1 VSPLLNEMKGDD
13 MTRTQAIQLL
23 KDSPQLHVSF
33 SQIWVYLACSLKYKF
48 QYVENRQ
55 FERIS
60 ANLFFGSAIH
70 SALERYYRTWKE
82 KGTPETLKNIQELFC
97 DSINLELDKNDLP
110 VLFKREAPNR
120 DGLIQMG
127 MAMLEAFYESIDLNG
142 FQIVEVELPLSATLY
157 TDAGEPTDFKLVGV
171 IDLLLMDENQ
181 ELLVVDHKTAA
192 RAKTQSTV
200 DDDLQ
205 FTSYAYL
212 LGANRFIFPT
222 APVKCRMD
230 VLRKLK
236 KAPKLEYYHTM
247 RTSENRKRFA
257 KIAVTVLNAIE
268 NKLFLPNRSWLCS
281 DCPFPKACQN
291 W

>member
-1 VSPLLNEMKGDD
+1 MKGDI

-23 KDSPQLHVSF
+23 KDSPQLHLSF
-33 SQIWVYLACSLKYKF
+33 SQLWNYLACSLKYKF
-48 QYVENRQ
+48 HYVENRP

-70 SALERYYRTWKE
+70 SAIERYYRTWKQQG
-82 KGTPETLKNIQELFC
+82 KPETLKNITELFC
-97 DSINLELDKNDLP
+97 DSINLELDKSDLP
-110 VLFKREAPNR
+110 VLFKREAPDK

-127 MAMLEAFYESIDLNG
+127 VAMLEAFHGSIDLDG
-142 FQIVEVELPLSATLY
+142 YEIVDVELPLAATLY

-171 IDLLLMDENQ
+171 IDLLLMDKYQ
-181 ELLVVDHKTAA
+181 DLLVIDLKTAA
-192 RAKTQSTV
+192 RAKSQSAV
-200 DDDLQ
+200 DEDLQ

-212 LGANRFIFPT
+212 LGANRYTFPT

-236 KAPKLEYYHTM
+236 TGPQLEYYHTT
-247 RTSENRKRFA
+247 RTAEDRKRFA
-257 KIAVTVLNAIE
+257 KLAVGVLNAIE
-268 NKLFLPNRSWLCS
+268 NKVFLPNRSWLCS
-281 DCPFPKACQN
+281 DCQFVSACAS

>member
-1 VSPLLNEMKGDD
+1 
-13 MTRTQAIQLL
+13 MTRRQAIQLL
-23 KDSPQLHVSF
+23 KDTPQLHVSF

-48 QYVENRQ
+48 QYVENRRY
-55 FERIS
+55 ERIS

-82 KGTPETLKNIQELFC
+82 KGTPETLKNVQELFC
-97 DSINLELDKNDLP
+97 DCISLELNKNDLP
-110 VLFKREAPNR
+110 VLYKREAPDR

-127 MAMLEAFYESIDLNG
+127 MAILEAFYGSINLDGN
-142 FQIVEVELPLSATLY
+142 QIVDVELPLSATLY
-157 TDAGEPTDFKLVGV
+157 TDDGKPTDFKLVGV
-171 IDLLLMDENQ
+171 IDLLLMDEKQ
-181 ELLVVDHKTAA
+181 ELVVVDHKTAA
-192 RAKTQSTV
+192 RAKSQSGV

-205 FTSYAYL
+205 FASYAYL

-236 KAPKLEYYHTM
+236 KSPKFEHYHTI
-247 RTSENRKRFA
+247 RTSEDRKRFA
-257 KIAVTVLNAIE
+257 KIATAVLMGIE
-268 NKLFLPNRSWLCS
+268 NRVFVPNRSWLCS
-281 DCPFPKACQN
+281 DCPFPKACRD